1 MKLSI
6 NFLEGILF
14 SNVFFTIALSK
25 PLVLATYLNFSIFDE
40 QSKGVEE
47 VSYAWRSIQLNG
59 GFPKHT
65 PMHLCI
71 LENNVEYLDLINLFK
86 VIWPALTLTPIDSL
100 LGNKSSSWIHLYCL
114 AQVASFVH
122 AIHTEAKVVFVET
135 SIITT
140 PHFHLSS
147 FIQQIY
153 QTKKEKIFCLIRQQ
167 ESDNIECSTNVL
179 IMDSSFGFIFENNII
194 NSFEDTLVRID
205 YRIETIFEVFQKYF
219 TTGIGY
225 MKNGYPK

>member
-1 MKLSI
+1 M
-6 NFLEGILF
+6 
-14 SNVFFTIALSK
+14 
-25 PLVLATYLNFSIFDE
+25 
-40 QSKGVEE
+40 
-47 VSYAWRSIQLNG
+47 
-59 GFPKHT
+59 
-65 PMHLCI
+65 
-71 LENNVEYLDLINLFK
+71 
-86 VIWPALTLTPIDSL
+86 
-100 LGNKSSSWIHLYCL
+100 
-114 AQVASFVH
+114 
-122 AIHTEAKVVFVET
+122 FVET